1 MSDPSSPPQS
11 LPQVNHPQDEHSS
24 NADYL
29 GVNDRQGRVLLIS
42 ILIVALC
49 GIAYELIIS
58 TVSSY
63 LLGNSVYH
71 FSLTI
76 GTFMFAMGI
85 GSYLSKLLGKNLLH
99 NFIVIEIA
107 ISLIGGACSII
118 LFLSFPMIHALYN
131 VVMYS
136 LIIIIGALV
145 GMEIP
150 ILTTILSYRKS
161 TRDSIANV
169 MSLDYIGALIGSV
182 SFPLLLLPHL
192 GLIRSS
198 FAIGLANILTAL
210 VNLYFFRH
218 QLKHIKGLTVA
229 AVSIL
234 VLLFAFIIAGT
245 RLTSFAESHLY
256 FDQIIYQKQTQY
268 QKLTLTR
275 SNTNRD
281 YRLYIDGHIQFS
293 SRDEYRYHEALV
305 HPVMSIPGKVDNVL
319 VLGGGDGLA
328 VREILKYPQVKSID
342 LVDIDPE
349 MTRMGKELPMLAMLN
364 KQSLHNDKVNVF
376 NQDAFV
382 FINQPGKFYD
392 RVIIDMPDPHNE
404 AINKLYSK
412 EFYHMIERRM
422 AENGILVS
430 QSSSPFFTRRT
441 YWGIE
446 KTLSSTFEN
455 TESYHITVPSFGVWG
470 FHMARNQLSFPEQ
483 YQFNIDARWINPQ
496 VMQAAKLFSNDIAQ
510 IDVPV
515 NSIMEPKLYQL
526 YLDDLAE

>member
-1 MSDPSSPPQS
+1 MTDNSVVPVDNQNAHHQEKIIDISQRQS
-11 LPQVNHPQDEHSS
+11 
-24 NADYL
+24 
-29 GVNDRQGRVLLIS
+29 GILLAS

-49 GIAYELIIS
+49 GIAYQLIIG

-63 LLGNSVYH
+63 LLGNSVYQ

-85 GSYLSKLLGKNLLH
+85 GSYLSKLIGQDHIH
-99 NFIVIEIA
+99 NFILIEVV
-107 ISLIGGACSII
+107 ISLVGGACSML
-118 LFLSFPMIHALYN
+118 LFIAFPLTNAIYS
-131 VVMYS
+131 VVMYG

-150 ILTTILSYRKS
+150 ILTTILSQKQS
-161 TRDSIANV
+161 MRDSIANV
-169 MSLDYIGALIGSV
+169 MSLDYIGALIGSI

-210 VNLYFFRH
+210 INIVFFKKYLRH
-218 QLKHIKGLTVA
+218 YKLLLTTA
-229 AVSIL
+229 WLIL
-234 VLLFAFIIAGT
+234 IALIIFMVMGT

-256 FDQIIYQKQTQY
+256 FDQIIYQKQTPY

-275 SNTNRD
+275 SNSTRD
-281 YRLYIDGHIQFS
+281 YRLFIDGHIQFS

-305 HPVMSIPGKVDNVL
+305 HPVMSIEGKKENIL
-319 VLGGGDGLA
+319 ILGGGDGLA
-328 VREILKYPQVKSID
+328 ARELLKYSDVKHID

-364 KQSLHNDKVNVF
+364 KESLHNEKVFVHND
-376 NQDAFV
+376 DAFN
-382 FINQPGKFYD
+382 FINQPGRLYD
-392 RVIIDMPDPHNE
+392 RVIVDMPDPHNE

-412 EFYHMIERRM
+412 EFYKMIARRM
-422 AENGILVS
+422 TADGVLVS

-446 KTLSSTFEN
+446 KTLATVFDK
-455 TESYHITVPSFGVWG
+455 TESFQITVPSFGVWG
-470 FHMARNQLSFPEQ
+470 FHMATKENAFPTE
-483 YQFNIDARWINPQ
+483 YIFGNEPIWVSKE
-496 VMQAAKLFSNDIAQ
+496 VMQGARNFSSDIAK
-510 IDVPV
+510 IDVPE
-515 NSIMEPKLYQL
+515 NSIMEPKLYHL
-526 YLDDLAE
+526 YLEDLGH